1 MLIVVRMV
9 NQTQGKSG
17 LGELWSRWQPRIRRS
32 FSNFVEAI
40 RQQVAKSRQGISR
53 LIASAAG
60 SLLLAFF
67 SVGSAAFVSV
77 CSSQIFSQVASLIKE
92 THADTYIHLITA
104 VTLSLIALLLVWLR
118 ERGLLDITRRR
129 ELELKQQSEEMEKRL
144 TNLPPRQFIDEY
156 IEVQKRTGGLH
167 RASKQEAAQGA
178 LDIGNLNYRI
188 RTIMSSILSLTRLW
202 DGVSASNRSVI
213 YHANI
218 MRVLMRDEIELSPT
232 QELDFTG
239 EQPKTQGDIL
249 KNWLLQFEFFLHKQS
264 YEVAISRCSG
274 ILFLQ
279 DNDLSVT
286 SKTNDEVDG
295 AIEEI
300 CLPFTKRE
308 EIKIGFHHPNI
319 PGAPSVAASGDA
331 EYITGLRAHTSKW
344 LDDLKIDESEISRRY
359 ENQLRHYYSRLEHVK
374 SLISIPIK
382 YEDKLLGVL
391 NISKNNDNMLM
402 NAERAG
408 MFTLLLE
415 PICYHLGRMI
425 YLLEA
430 LEANSSGV
438 KEDEHEQ

>member
-1 MLIVVRMV
+1 MV
-9 NQTQGKSG
+9 NQIQKESN
-17 LGELWSRWQPRIRRS
+17 LGAPWHSLGSQIRRFLSS
-32 FSNFVEAI
+32 FLRALW
-40 RQQVAKSRQGISR
+40 QQIASFRQGISS

-77 CSSQIFSQVASLIKE
+77 CSSLILSQATSLIKGE
-92 THADTYIHLITA
+92 LGNTYIHLIIA
-104 VTLSLIALLLVWLR
+104 ITLSLIALLLVWLR

-129 ELELKQQSEEMEKRL
+129 ERDLKLQSDEMEKRL
-144 TNLPPRQFIDEY
+144 TNLPPRQFTDEY

-167 RASKQEAAQGA
+167 RASKQEAAQGT
-178 LDIGNLNYRI
+178 LDIDNLTCRI

-218 MRVLMRDEIELSPT
+218 MRVLMRDEIGLSPNP
-232 QELDFTG
+232 ELDFTG
-239 EQPKTQGDIL
+239 DQLNTQGVSL
-249 KNWLLQFEFFLHKQS
+249 KEWLLQFEFFLHKQS
-264 YEVAISRCSG
+264 YEVAVSRCSG

-279 DNDLSVT
+279 DSALSVT
-286 SKTNDEVDG
+286 SKTNDEPDG

-300 CLPFTKRE
+300 CLPFTMRE
-308 EIKIGFHHPNI
+308 EMKVGFHHPNI

-344 LDDLKIDESEISRRY
+344 LDDLKIDESEVSCRY
-359 ENQLRHYYSRLEHVK
+359 ENQLRDYYSRLEHVK

-382 YEDKLLGVL
+382 YEDKFLGVL
-391 NISKNNDNMLM
+391 NVSKNNDNMLM

-415 PICYHLGRMI
+415 PICYHLGKMI

-430 LEANSSGV
+430 LEFNSSRVEEGG
-438 KEDEHEQ
+438 HEQ

>member
-1 MLIVVRMV
+1 MV
-9 NQTQGKSG
+9 NQTQGKSD
-17 LGELWSRWQPRIRRS
+17 LGTLWSRSKPRVRRLL
-32 FSNFVEAI
+32 SNFLEAI
-40 RQQVAKSRQGISR
+40 RQQVANIRQGISR

-77 CSSQIFSQVASLIKE
+77 CSSLIFGQVASLI
-92 THADTYIHLITA
+92 TGIPSDTYIHLITA
-104 VTLSLIALLLVWLR
+104 ITLSLIALLLVWLR

-129 ELELKQQSEEMEKRL
+129 ELDLKLQSEEMEKRL

-167 RASKQEAAQGA
+167 RASKQEAAQGT
-178 LDIGNLNYRI
+178 LDIDNLTYRI

-218 MRVLMRDEIELSPT
+218 MRVLMRDEIELSPNP
-232 QELDFTG
+232 ELDFTG
-239 EQPKTQGDIL
+239 GQPNTQGGSL
-249 KNWLLQFEFFLHKQS
+249 KEWLLQFEFFLHKQS

-279 DNDLSVT
+279 DNVLSVT
-286 SKTNDEVDG
+286 SKTYDEPDG
-295 AIEEI
+295 GIEEI
-300 CLPFTKRE
+300 CLPFTMRE
-308 EIKIGFHHPNI
+308 DMKIGFHHPNI

-344 LDDLKIDESEISRRY
+344 LDDLKIDESEVSRRY
-359 ENQLRHYYSRLEHVK
+359 ENQLRDYYSRLEHVK

-382 YEDKLLGVL
+382 YEDKFLGVL

-430 LEANSSGV
+430 LESNPNGV
-438 KEDEHEQ
+438 KEGEHEQ